1 MKPLPLHGSAP
12 SHGNVVMMQ
21 FERRLVS
28 LLVLLALTGAP
39 ALGLRLLCA
48 GHSCDQPV
56 SSTATIPFCSLP
68 AELRELVANGSREG
82 RSPGVLAVASRPV
95 RGGTAFSPKDVQPE
109 WPSVAAIASTRVPI
123 AFGGVGISA
132 AGDEA
137 IPGGTGL
144 DDVAPTIAELMHL
157 QRPHPEVRSGRA
169 LAGVGGNQA
178 FPLTLQIV
186 WKGVGS
192 DDLEAQPEAWPTARR
207 LVDGFG
213 TMDGRTRSLPADP
226 AAVLTTIG
234 TGGTPEQHGIT
245 GTLIRDDSGRLHRA
259 WTKNAPISVIAG
271 LGDDLD
277 EVTDQ
282 RARVGMVADAATDR
296 GLVGGTWYVAHDDDE
311 LAVSQRPNEIVR
323 EVELLLEDGYGGDD
337 VPDLLAVTLRGA
349 IHKMDRVTKR
359 LIDASV
365 AAVGSDRLAIA
376 FTSTGS
382 VSGAGLSAARV
393 TSQVEEA
400 LSAGDGVVAASA
412 PGGLY
417 LDQATI
423 AQEEIADDDILTAL
437 RRVEDRGGRRVFR
450 DVFAAI
456 AVSFGR
462 YC

>member
-1 MKPLPLHGSAP
+1 
-12 SHGNVVMMQ
+12 MMQ

-28 LLVLLALTGAP
+28 LLLLLAVIGTP

-48 GHSCDQPV
+48 GRSCDQPI

-95 RGGTAFSPKDVQPE
+95 RGGTAFAPKDLQPE
-109 WPSVAAIASTRVPI
+109 WPSVAAVASTRVPI
-123 AFGGVGISA
+123 AFGGAGISA
-132 AGDEA
+132 TGDEA
-137 IPGGTGL
+137 IPRGTGL

-169 LAGVGGNQA
+169 IRALGSEKS

-192 DDLEAQPEAWPTARR
+192 DDLEARPEAWPTARG

-213 TMDGRTRSLPADP
+213 TMDGRTESLPADP

-234 TGGTPEQHGIT
+234 TGGTPAQHGIT

-271 LGDDLD
+271 LGDDVD

-282 RARVGMVADAATDR
+282 RARVGMVAHDASDR
-296 GLVGGTWYVAHDDDE
+296 GLVGGTWYVNHDDDDF
-311 LAVSQRPNEIVR
+311 AVSQQPNDVVQ
-323 EVELLLEDGYGGDD
+323 EVELLLEDGYGRDA
-337 VPDLLAVTLRGA
+337 VPDLLGVTLRGPIA
-349 IHKMDRVTKR
+349 KMDRVTER
-359 LIDASV
+359 LIDAAV
-365 AAVGSDRLAIA
+365 AAVRSDGVAIA

-382 VSGAGLSAARV
+382 ASGAGLPAARV

-423 AQEEIADDDILTAL
+423 TEEKIADDDILTAL
-437 RRVEDRGGRRVFR
+437 RRVEDRAGRRVFR